1 MKTASSYN
9 VSLAHERTAPLGPF
23 DPERYVKGLEALGD
37 IVKATIGPD
46 GRQGY
51 YNVSPNGV
59 GRVSERLALEIWNGS
74 DPRNFQAVI
83 RYLISSGR
91 VEIDPHPTLH

>member
-1 MKTASSYN
+1 MKTGASYN
-9 VSLAHERTAPLGPF
+9 LSLAFERTVGLGPF

-37 IVKATIGPD
+37 TVMATIEPD

-59 GRVSERLALEIWNGS
+59 GRVVERLALEIWNSS
-74 DPRNFQAVI
+74 DPQNYQAVI